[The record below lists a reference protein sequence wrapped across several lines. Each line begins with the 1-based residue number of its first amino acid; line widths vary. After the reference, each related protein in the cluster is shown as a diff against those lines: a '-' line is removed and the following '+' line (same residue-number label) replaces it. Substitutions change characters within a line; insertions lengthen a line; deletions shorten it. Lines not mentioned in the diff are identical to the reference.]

1 MRKFGKRD
9 LDRSWSTKE
18 IATLSEGELTKLAF
32 LRDYKNLV
40 FFLPAAFVLYFIGGG
55 LGLFGK
61 VLGWIGIVMFGIFA
75 LQGLFNTA
83 VTFVSLIGTPFF
95 DKRVPVKNAFW
106 KSLQLL
112 ISFGNFAIYSALA
125 LLVYAGIYD
134 LKVQE
139 YIPWW

>member
-1 MRKFGKRD
+1 MRKFTKRD
-9 LDRSWSTKE
+9 LDRSWSGEE

-40 FFLPAAFVLYFIGGG
+40 FFLPAALVLYFIVGS

-61 VLGWIGIVMFGIFA
+61 IVGCSGVVMFGVFA

-95 DKRVPVKNAFW
+95 DKRAPVKNTFW
-106 KSLQLL
+106 KSFQLL
-112 ISFGNFAIYSALA
+112 ISSGNFAIYSALA

-134 LKVQE
+134 VKLQE
-139 YIPWW
+139 YIP

>member
-1 MRKFGKRD
+1 MRKFSKRD
-9 LDRSWSTKE
+9 LDRSFSKEE
-18 IATLSEGELTKLAF
+18 IATLSEGELTKLAL

-40 FFLPAAFVLYFIGGG
+40 FFLPAALLLYFIVGS

-61 VLGWIGIVMFGIFA
+61 ILGWICVLMFGVFA

-83 VTFVSLIGTPFF
+83 LSFVSLIGTPFF
-95 DKRVPVKNAFW
+95 DKRAPAKNTLW

-112 ISFGNFAIYSALA
+112 ISSGNFAIYSALA
-125 LLVYAGIYD
+125 LLVYAGIYNV
-134 LKVQE
+134 KFQE